1 MSIIRACSYQAAI
14 KTPIDPSGYD
24 RILVTFSQ
32 NDQIIVNKEKNQ
44 LDLQSDSVVVK
55 LTQEETKLFTVPGM
69 ALLQIR
75 AFKSSYE
82 APGSR
87 IWPIQVYPAL
97 NDVILTSPAEQ
108 EATTT

>member
-1 MSIIRACSYQAAI
+1 MSLIRACSYQAAI
-14 KTPIDPSGYD
+14 KTPIDPSEYE

-32 NDQIIVNKEKNQ
+32 NDRNLINKEKSQ

-55 LTQEETKLFTVPGM
+55 LTQEETKQFTVPGV

-75 AFKSSYE
+75 AFKSVYE

-97 NDVILTSPAEQ
+97 NDEILTAQ
-108 EATTT
+108 EEET